1 MLPPWSPPG
10 LDDGPPSQVETN
22 GYFRGRSK
30 PKLVPSADGPGRLF
44 SYPSMAHPKGRNR
57 MRARLSLSFLLVMSL
72 LLAGAPARA
81 TRPPLGHYIV
91 VLNDS
96 VSDPASVARQHALAY
111 GAQVRFVYRFA
122 LSLWGAGPVRL
133 PVRPERVLGGG
144 PHRPPG
150 STRAGSAGGVRVA
163 GSSGPLGGA
172 GSANWRRPNPG

>member
-1 MLPPWSPPG
+1 
-10 LDDGPPSQVETN
+10 
-22 GYFRGRSK
+22 
-30 PKLVPSADGPGRLF
+30 
-44 SYPSMAHPKGRNR
+44 

-122 LSLWGAGPVRL
+122 LRGYSAAVPTDRLAQLERDPRVAFVSEDRTVHAVGQSLPTGVDRIQGDVS
-133 PVRPERVLGGG
+133 
-144 PHRPPG
+144 
-150 STRAGSAGGVRVA
+150 STRSGDGSG
-163 GSSGPLGGA
+163 
-172 GSANWRRPNPG
+172 

>member
-1 MLPPWSPPG
+1 
-10 LDDGPPSQVETN
+10 
-22 GYFRGRSK
+22 
-30 PKLVPSADGPGRLF
+30 
-44 SYPSMAHPKGRNR
+44 

-122 LSLWGAGPVRL
+122 LTPDR
-133 PVRPERVLGGG
+133 
-144 PHRPPG
+144 
-150 STRAGSAGGVRVA
+150 
-163 GSSGPLGGA
+163 
-172 GSANWRRPNPG
+172 RRPDPGRCQQHQVR